1 MKFTPNFFL
10 IKYILLM
17 KIQNKEIKYLQI
29 DTNRK
34 KILSNITLL
43 FFGIIFNVT
52 DEMYLS
58 FLNKKL

>member
-1 MKFTPNFFL
+1 
-10 IKYILLM
+10 M

-29 DTNRK
+29 DTNHK
-34 KILSNITLL
+34 KILSHITLL
-43 FFGIIFNVT
+43 FLGIIFNVT

>member
-1 MKFTPNFFL
+1 
-10 IKYILLM
+10 M

-29 DTNRK
+29 DTIIK
-34 KILSNITLL
+34 KFYHITLL
-43 FFGIIFNVT
+43 FLGIIFNVT